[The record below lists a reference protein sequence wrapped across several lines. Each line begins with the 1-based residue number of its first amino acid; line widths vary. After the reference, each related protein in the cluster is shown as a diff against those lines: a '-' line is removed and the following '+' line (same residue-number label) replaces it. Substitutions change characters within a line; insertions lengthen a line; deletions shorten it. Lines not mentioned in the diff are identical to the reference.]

1 MFWGRK
7 RHFLGTAPGVQVCSA
22 HGRAALYRGAPLL
35 GVSRVL
41 PDPERFSC
49 PVLCTNKP
57 SVLRP
62 ALPGAPR
69 GICLC
74 PAPGPC
80 CSPDPVGSS
89 GWHGAHALCRGAEAC
104 ATAAATETQS
114 CQHSVSFSKAP
125 CPEARGWG
133 REEISRCWISS
144 FSSYKG
150 AVGLLLP
157 VASVLVGIFSLHFPA
172 GEPQS
177 SQCPSLGFFFGNLS
191 CFEQGSGAEGVCTLR
206 AAPPL
211 PELVPSR
218 TRGPR
223 VPINPAPPNFALPA
237 PGSEGRRLN
246 ITWYLWGRRR
256 GPGPFLHHFF
266 SWCPPP

>member
-1 MFWGRK
+1 MFWGKK

-22 HGRAALYRGAPLL
+22 HGGAALYRGAPLL

-57 SVLRP
+57 SVLHP

-89 GWHGAHALCRGAEAC
+89 GWHGAHAPCRGAGAC

-177 SQCPSLGFFFGNLS
+177 SQCPSLGFFLVTSAALS
-191 CFEQGSGAEGVCTLR
+191 KARVLKAFAPSVQLPRFLSWSHHEPVALGS
-206 AAPPL
+206 
-211 PELVPSR
+211 PS
-218 TRGPR
+218 
-223 VPINPAPPNFALPA
+223 I
-237 PGSEGRRLN
+237 
-246 ITWYLWGRRR
+246 RRR
-256 GPGPFLHHFF
+256 RILLFLH
-266 SWCPPP
+266 PAARAGG